1 MWPGHRQI
9 HRDVDSFVGQV
20 IRDGQAFGSPTSEQC
35 AADEVQALGLAGTR
49 MAATQRCSLT
59 GALPDLGAL
68 AYRQALLA
76 VEATHL
82 LVFGAW
88 RLTAQHVMHTAI
100 PEAPPLRWVS
110 ANSFLS
116 RAFSTSNSFGHR
128 AWTATCRLR
137 LAETALPA
145 SSSTAR
151 PASACF
157 RKPKIC
163 CSANR
168 LLLISGIL
176 HVDGPRFRSD
186 GAAAGGAGTR
196 FLLGGANVQPRTGP
210 AVRILLG
217 QIGAR
222 SRFFWMYVRKSARIR
237 DSSEGCP
244 SG

>member
-9 HRDVDSFVGQV
+9 PRDVDAFVGQV
-20 IRDGQAFGSPTSEQC
+20 ISDGQAFGSPTSEQC
-35 AADEVQALGLAGTR
+35 AADEVQALGLVGTR

-59 GALPDLGAL
+59 GVLPDLGAL

-88 RLTAQHVMHTAI
+88 RPTAQHVMHTAI

-116 RAFSTSNSFGHR
+116 RAFSTSNSFGRR
-128 AWTATCRLR
+128 AWPATCRLG

-145 SSSTAR
+145 RSSTAR

-157 RKPKIC
+157 MKPKIC

-168 LLLISGIL
+168 LFLMSVIL
-176 HVDGPRFRSD
+176 QVDGPRSRSD
-186 GAAAGGAGTR
+186 GAAAGRQA
-196 FLLGGANVQPRTGP
+196 P
-210 AVRILLG
+210 A
-217 QIGAR
+217 
-222 SRFFWMYVRKSARIR
+222 FC
-237 DSSEGCP
+237 SEG
-244 SG
+244 